1 MPKSLRYGFLG
12 CGMMGKEHIRN
23 LSMVAGAKV
32 NVIFEPN
39 KKMRSEISRVLPQAR
54 FVETEEE
61 LIRAKDV
68 DALVITSPNY
78 LHTRQLEYISEIRPL
93 PVLVEKPICTSLE
106 QIRTLKKLDKQYPAP
121 IWVAMEYRYMPPVS
135 RLVEEVH
142 SGKTLGKITSLSIR
156 EHRYPFLKKVDD
168 WNRFNENTGGT
179 LVEKCCHFFD
189 LMCFILQS
197 EPKKIYCSGAQDV
210 NHLDEIY
217 NGRVPDI
224 LDNAF
229 VIVDFSSGQRAMLEL
244 NMFADGSRFQE
255 SIVVV
260 GSKAKVECKIPG
272 PTRFWPKDSLGE
284 SPVPILTLS
293 PRKPKDPKTLEI
305 PIDTK
310 LLEAGDHNGSTFYQ
324 HERFARVLR
333 GEQKVEVTL
342 QDGINAVLM
351 GLAAQHSIET
361 GEAINLMKG
370 DYRIYRF

>member
-1 MPKSLRYGFLG
+1 MSKKLRYGFLG
-12 CGMMGKEHIRN
+12 CGMMGQEHLRN
-23 LSMVAGAKV
+23 LSMIDEANV

-39 KKMRSEISRVLPQAR
+39 EKMRSESSRLIPQAR
-54 FVETEEE
+54 FVDTEEDV
-61 LIRAKDV
+61 IRSDDV

-78 LHTRQLEYISEIRPL
+78 LHTRQLEQISEIRPM
-93 PVLVEKPICTSLE
+93 PVLVEKPVCTSLA
-106 QIRTLKKLDKQYPAP
+106 QIRTLEKLDKYYPAP
-121 IWVAMEYRYMPPVS
+121 IWVAMEYRYMPPIS
-135 RLVEEVH
+135 RLIEEVR
-142 SGKTLGKITSLSIR
+142 SGGSLGKITSLSIK

-168 WNRFNENTGGT
+168 WNRFNEKTGGT

-197 EPKKIYCSGAQDV
+197 KPKRIFCSGAQDL
-210 NHLDEIY
+210 NHIDEIY
-217 NGRVPDI
+217 GGRVPDI

-229 VIVDFSSGQRAMLEL
+229 VVVDFNSKQRAMLEL
-244 NMFADGSRFQE
+244 NMFADGSWFQE

-260 GSKAKVECKIPG
+260 GSHAKVECQIPG
-272 PTRFWPKDSLGE
+272 PNRFWPMESLGE
-284 SPVPILTLS
+284 PPVPILTLS
-293 PRKPKDPKTLEI
+293 PRNPKGPKTLEI
-305 PIDTK
+305 PIDPI